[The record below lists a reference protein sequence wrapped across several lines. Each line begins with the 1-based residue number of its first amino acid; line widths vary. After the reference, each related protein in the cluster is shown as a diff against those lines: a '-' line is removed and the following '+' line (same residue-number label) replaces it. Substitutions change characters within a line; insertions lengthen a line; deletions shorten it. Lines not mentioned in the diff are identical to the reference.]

1 MAVGFAVPAPPPA
14 SGSGH
19 VRHRPR
25 LSAFTQTARGPP
37 VYRQVM
43 RSLSRLTVSAALVL
57 PLLVAGGPSSAAPPV
72 TATVFFPNPVQQ
84 TGNQALTDMKDR
96 DYAALASSYHQVSV
110 TDLDG
115 SGYLR
120 GRWVRV
126 KSETGKAARAVNGAF
141 PAYHRDV
148 DQFEQV
154 MGYYWVTTSQRYL
167 QHLGFG
173 STLRPVNQRQIEL
186 RINQYG
192 GDNSFF
198 RDDKANITLGK
209 GGVDDAEDAE
219 VIVHEYGHSVQ
230 DGQVPGFGTDLES
243 GSIGEAFSDY
253 LAVVVTS
260 WAAGVPTQAPEAC
273 VADWD
278 SVSYTRTTPHCLRRV
293 DGTKHYP
300 EDVEGEVHADGEI
313 WSSALWGIH
322 QALGDTR
329 ASTLIVDAQFDFAVD
344 TSFHDAAV
352 ATVAAAQRLYG
363 NAAANATRAA
373 FQARGLL

>member
-1 MAVGFAVPAPPPA
+1 M
-14 SGSGH
+14 
-19 VRHRPR
+19 
-25 LSAFTQTARGPP
+25 
-37 VYRQVM
+37 
-43 RSLSRLTVSAALVL
+43 SRLAPLAVAGALVL
-57 PLLVAGGPSSAAPPV
+57 PLLATGQVGATPPV
-72 TATVFFPNPVQQ
+72 TATVFFPNPVTQ
-84 TGNQALTDMKDR
+84 TGDESLTDQKDA
-96 DYAALASSYHQVSV
+96 DYAALQPAYHQVSLSA
-110 TDLDG
+110 LDG

-120 GRWVRV
+120 GSWVTV

-141 PAYHRDV
+141 PAYHRDA

-154 MGYYWVTTSQRYL
+154 MGYYWVTTAQQYL

-173 STLRPVNQRQIEL
+173 STLRPVNQRQIQL

-230 DGQVPGFGTDLES
+230 DGQVRGFGTNLES

-260 WAAGVPTQAPEAC
+260 WAAGAPTLTPEAC

-278 SVSYTRTTPHCLRRV
+278 SVSYTRSVPHCLRRV

-300 EDVEGEVHADGEI
+300 EDVAGEVHRDGEI
-313 WSSALWGIH
+313 WSSALYAIRT
-322 QALGDTR
+322 ALGDVR
-329 ASTLIVDAQFDFAVD
+329 ASTLIVDAQFDFTPD
-344 TSFHDAAV
+344 ISFHDAAV
-352 ATVAAAQRLYG
+352 ATVAAAQHLYG
-363 NAAANATRAA
+363 TAAANATQAA
-373 FQARGLL
+373 FAARGLL